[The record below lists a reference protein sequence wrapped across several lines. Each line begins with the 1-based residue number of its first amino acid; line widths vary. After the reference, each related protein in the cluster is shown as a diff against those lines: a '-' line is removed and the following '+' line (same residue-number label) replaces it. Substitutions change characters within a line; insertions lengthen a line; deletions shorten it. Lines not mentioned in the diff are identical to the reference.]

1 VAARYRGVSSLA
13 RSTEVRQLKRSTK
26 LLIWFAAFL
35 LKGFLRTLRCRIVDE
50 AGFFQSADPQPVIA
64 LIWHNRML
72 GMAAAFMRHYPK
84 RKGAYVLNS
93 ASRDGAYASEFV
105 QHLGIGSVRGSS
117 SRRGAVAL
125 MDLVKK
131 LKDGYDLCITPDG
144 PRGPRY
150 KLAPG
155 VVLLSQHCQ
164 VPLLPLLFEFSS
176 CWRLKSWDGFAIP
189 KPFSRIDL
197 TILPSI
203 HVPPTKTPEEFEVE
217 RQRVEQAM
225 RERLKMV

>member
-1 VAARYRGVSSLA
+1 MSSLA
-13 RSTEVRQLKRSTK
+13 RSTSVRQLKRGTK
-26 LLIWFAAFL
+26 LLIWFAALLIKAFL
-35 LKGFLRTLRCRIVDE
+35 GTLRCRIVDE
-50 AGFFQSADPQPVIA
+50 AGFFQSADPRPVVA

-84 RKGAYVLNS
+84 RKGAYILNS
-93 ASRDGAYASEFV
+93 ASRDGAYAAELV
-105 QHLGIGSVRGSS
+105 RHLGVGSIRGSS
-117 SRRGAVAL
+117 SRRGAIAL
-125 MDLVKK
+125 LDLVKK

-150 KLAPG
+150 KLSPG

-164 VPLLPLLFEFSS
+164 VPLMPLLFEFSS
-176 CWRLKSWDGFAIP
+176 FWRLKSWDGFAIP

-197 TILPSI
+197 TILPLI
-203 HVPPTKTPEEFEVE
+203 QVPPTKTPQEFEAE
-217 RQRVEQAM
+217 RKRVEETM